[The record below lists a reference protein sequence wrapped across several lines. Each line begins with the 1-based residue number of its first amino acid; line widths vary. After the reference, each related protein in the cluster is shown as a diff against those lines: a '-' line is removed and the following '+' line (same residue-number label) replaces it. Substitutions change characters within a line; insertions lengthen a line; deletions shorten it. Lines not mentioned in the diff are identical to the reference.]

1 MADIAGIFNIGR
13 SALFSNKKALEVTAH
28 NIANMNTPGYSR
40 QEAILTTASPRN
52 ASPGQ
57 FGTGMQ
63 VKEVKRYIDRFVEQQ
78 ITAGESKF
86 GRFQA
91 EEKLFRRIEATLSD
105 AQGTGINQAFNTF
118 FAALNDVANNPEDHS
133 ARVALI
139 EQSKG
144 LTQRIGTTDRQF
156 QEIRRDINAEVVSTI
171 DDVNLLV
178 KQITTLNGEVKR
190 AQFSGQNANDLRDT
204 RQGLVND
211 LATKIDIRTLENGEG
226 EITIFVGS
234 GKALVEGEL
243 SGSLSGVFSPDNQS
257 FVNVS
262 FISSSGTITDINA
275 NLEGGSLQ
283 GLVNLRDA
291 VVPGFTDTL
300 DQLVAGVTNE
310 INQIHRAGFGLD
322 GSTGNNFFSPLSPTA
337 SALSTNAGS
346 AVVSVTVST
355 ATTLTF
361 DNYDLS
367 FAGSNATLTNRDSG
381 TSTTVSYS
389 DPTTITFEGLDVAI
403 SGAPAVGD
411 LFNLSAHKGS
421 AGRMNISQTDPNR
434 IAASSTAA
442 GTPGNNDNAL
452 LFSAIQNKNITALG
466 STTLQGFYSRLTG
479 DIGAQSAT
487 ARRNATVETA
497 IRTQLS
503 NLREETS
510 GVSLDEEMSNII
522 KFQRAF
528 EASSRIIT
536 MADELAQTILGML
549 R

>member
-13 SALFSNKKALEVTAH
+13 SSLFSNKKALEVTSH
-28 NIANMNTPGYSR
+28 NIANVNTPGYSR
-40 QEAILTTASPRN
+40 QEALLTTNPPRN
-52 ASPGQ
+52 SSPGQ

-63 VKEVKRYIDRFVEQQ
+63 VKEVRRYIDRFVEQQ
-78 ITAGESKF
+78 ITAGESTF

-91 EEKLFRRIEATLSD
+91 EERLFRRIEAALSD
-105 AQGTGINQAFNTF
+105 AQGTGINQAFNNF

-144 LTQRIGTTDRQF
+144 LTQRLSTTDGQF
-156 QEIRRDINAEVVSTI
+156 REIRSDINAEVVSTI

-178 KQITTLNGEVKR
+178 KQITALNIQVKQ

-204 RQGLVND
+204 RQGLVNE
-211 LATKIDIRTLENGEG
+211 LATKIDVHTIENDEG
-226 EITIFVGS
+226 QMTIFVGD

-243 SGSLSGVFSPDNQS
+243 SGSLRGVFSPDNEG

-262 FISSSGTITDINA
+262 FVSSTGTVTDINSK
-275 NLEGGSLQ
+275 LEGGSLQ
-283 GLVNLRDA
+283 GLVNLRDT
-291 VVPGFTDTL
+291 VLPGFTDTL
-300 DQLVAGVTNE
+300 DQMVAGVTNE
-310 INQIHRAGFGLD
+310 VNQIHRTGFGLD
-322 GSTGNNFFSPLSPTA
+322 GSTGNNFFSPLSPSSTA
-337 SALSTNAGS
+337 RSTNTGS
-346 AVVSVTVST
+346 AVVNVTVGD
-355 ATTLTF
+355 ATSLTLDT
-361 DNYDLS
+361 YDLS
-367 FAGSNATLTNRDSG
+367 FAGSNVTLSNLDSG

-389 DPTTITFEGLDVAI
+389 NPTTITFEGLDVAI
-403 SGAPAVGD
+403 NGAPAAGD
-411 LFNLSAHKGS
+411 RFSISAHEGS
-421 AGRMNISQTDPNR
+421 AKRISVIQTDPNR
-434 IAASSTAA
+434 IAAASTAA
-442 GTPGNNDNAL
+442 GAPGNNDNAL
-452 LFSAIQNKNITALG
+452 LMAGVQNKSVTALG

-479 DIGAQSAT
+479 NIGAQSAT
-487 ARRNATVETA
+487 ASRNADVETA
-497 IRTQLS
+497 IKTQLT

-536 MADELAQTILGML
+536 MADELTQTILGML